1 MKLFLPAIHVL
12 AYGLLTLAGLM
23 AVPALLSLVVQSGNT
38 RAFVL
43 PITLSLVSALVMLWY
58 CRQRADDSALQPR
71 QMFLVTVLVWVVIPV
86 YASLPFLLIEN
97 GLSVTDAVFE
107 TVSGMTTTGS
117 TVITGLDQL
126 SLDVLIWRSCLQWFG
141 GIGIITLAVAVLPFL
156 RVGGMRLFRT
166 ESSEWSDR
174 GRLRAHGL
182 LKRILLTYC
191 ILTLL
196 CAAVYL
202 SLGMDP
208 FNAINHA
215 MTSISTGGYSTSDA
229 SFGQFK
235 DLSLIWAATFSMIAG
250 GIPFGIYVH
259 ALHERNIK
267 VFSDTQ
273 IKTFVSIIFVT
284 AFVLSLVIESG
295 NGNDSWWQKFSH
307 AAFNVASVITTTGY
321 ASMDYSLWGEFAI
334 LVFFFIT
341 FVGGCSGS
349 TSGGVKIFRVQL
361 SLMLI
366 RDQVFRAI
374 HPKVVLRRQY
384 NGHPVNDEVYAS
396 LIAFLFLLALS
407 WVMISL
413 LMALS
418 GLDMLTSLSGAAT
431 ALMNVGPGLG
441 STIGPAGT
449 FQSIPDVAKW
459 VLCVGMILGRL
470 EFMAV
475 LVILSRRYWVN

>member
-1 MKLFLPAIHVL
+1 MKLFLPAFHVL
-12 AYGLLTLAGLM
+12 GYALLALAGIMILPL
-23 AVPALLSLVVQSGNT
+23 VLSLALESGDT
-38 RAFVL
+38 RAFLVAML
-43 PITLSLVSALVMLWY
+43 ASLLSALVILGY
-58 CRQRADDSALQPR
+58 CRWWGAGGALQPR
-71 QMFLVTVLVWVVIPV
+71 QMFLVTVLVWLVVPL
-86 YASLPFLLIEN
+86 YASLPFLLIEH
-97 GLSVTDAVFE
+97 GLTVTDAVFE

-117 TVITGLDQL
+117 TVMTGLDQMP
-126 SLDVLIWRSCLQWFG
+126 LDVLLWRSCLQWFG

-182 LKRILLTYC
+182 LKRMLLAYFLLTA
-191 ILTLL
+191 T

-202 SLGMDP
+202 MLGMDV

-229 SFGQFK
+229 SFGQFGS
-235 DLSLIWAATFSMIAG
+235 LSLTWAATLFMIAG
-250 GIPFGIYVH
+250 GIPFGVYVH
-259 ALHERNIK
+259 AMQERDIG

-273 IKTFVSIIFVT
+273 IRTFITIIFLVALT
-284 AFVLSLVIESG
+284 LSLRMAGDFG
-295 NGNDSWWQKFSH
+295 NADWWLRFSH
-307 AAFNVASVITTTGY
+307 AAFNVTSVITTTGY
-321 ASMDYSLWGEFAI
+321 ASTDYSLWGGFAI

-341 FVGGCSGS
+341 FLGGCSGS

-366 RDQVFRAI
+366 RDQVVRAI

-384 NGHPVNDEVYAS
+384 NGHPVNDEVYSS

-407 WVMISL
+407 WVVISL

-418 GLDMLTSLSGAAT
+418 GLDIITSLSGAAT

-441 STIGPAGT
+441 SIIGPAGT
-449 FQSIPDVAKW
+449 FQDIPDFAKW
-459 VLCVGMILGRL
+459 VLCAGMILGRL

-475 LVILSRRYWVN
+475 LVVFSRRYWVN